1 MNNSDQGIGIDLAS
15 SSCSLADGKQRF
27 PIGTRLVCVRWDWN
41 GSSILNYP
49 NCLGNA
55 FGGDAITMARITI
68 VFYLCQQSFN
78 IDALAL
84 WIEDSQK
91 MNATLD

>member
-1 MNNSDQGIGIDLAS
+1 M
-15 SSCSLADGKQRF
+15 
-27 PIGTRLVCVRWDWN
+27 RWDWN

-55 FGGDAITMARITI
+55 FGGDTITMARITI
-68 VFYLCQQSFN
+68 VFYLRKQSFN
-78 IDALAL
+78 IDTLAL

-91 MNATLD
+91 MNAALD